1 VPELPEVEVV
11 RRGAD
16 TWFVDRRIRAVQ
28 VLHHRATRRHLPGP
42 DDFAA
47 RLVDARILATQRRG
61 KYFWFR
67 LDTGEALVTHL
78 GMSGQLRVASPSS
91 VMTDHLRIR
100 IEFDDDRDDL
110 IFVDQRTF
118 GGMFVDDLVNV
129 NHPGTRRN
137 PYGPVSERVSEA
149 PAALRHIAPD
159 PFDPLFDQSATVRR
173 IRTKQSP
180 IKAVILDQSV
190 ISGIGN
196 IYADESLWRTRLD
209 WQRSAASVSRS
220 KVSELIDNARDVMS
234 EALAAGGT
242 SFDSLYVNVN
252 GSSGYF
258 SRSLAAYGRQGQ
270 PCLRCG
276 APISREHFANRSSFR
291 CPRCQ
296 RRASPR

>member
-1 VPELPEVEVV
+1 MPELPEVEVV

-16 TWFVDRRIRAVQ
+16 TWFVDRRIRSVQ
-28 VLHHRATRRHLPGP
+28 VLHPRATRRHLPGP
-42 DDFAA
+42 DDFGA
-47 RLVDARILATQRRG
+47 RLIDARIVATERRG

-78 GMSGQLRVASPSS
+78 GMSGQLRVASPDSLG
-91 VMTDHLRIR
+91 TTHLRVRIR
-100 IEFDDDRDDL
+100 FDDDRDDL
-110 IFVDQRTF
+110 MFVDQRTF
-118 GGMFVDDLVNV
+118 GGMFVDDFVQLTS
-129 NHPGTRRN
+129 PRDSSGRRDGA
-137 PYGPVSERVSEA
+137 YEV
-149 PAALRHIAPD
+149 PAALSHIAAD

-173 IRTKQSP
+173 IRAKQSP

-209 WQRSAASVSRS
+209 WQRPAASVSQS
-220 KVSELIDNARDVMS
+220 KINELVDNARDVMA
-234 EALAAGGT
+234 EALDAGGT

-270 PCLRCG
+270 PCGRCG
-276 APISREHFANRSSFR
+276 GLISREHFANRSSFR

-296 RRASPR
+296 RRAPVPG

>member
-1 VPELPEVEVV
+1 MPELPEVEVV

-16 TWFVDRRIRAVQ
+16 TWFANRRIRSVQ
-28 VLHHRATRRHLPGP
+28 VLHPRATRRHLPGP
-42 DDFAA
+42 DDFGA
-47 RLVDARILATQRRG
+47 RLIDARILITERRG
-61 KYFWFR
+61 KYLWFR

-78 GMSGQLRVASPSS
+78 GMSGQLRVASPASAA
-91 VMTDHLRIR
+91 TNHLRVR
-100 IEFDDDRDDL
+100 IGFDDDRDDL
-110 IFVDQRTF
+110 MFVDQRTF
-118 GGMFVDDLVNV
+118 GGMFVDDFVQV
-129 NHPGTRRN
+129 AQPGAKRDLDRAQRDT
-137 PYGPVSERVSEA
+137 GFEV
-149 PAALRHIAPD
+149 PAALSHIAAD

-173 IRTKQSP
+173 IRSKHSP

-209 WQRSAASVSRS
+209 WQRPAASVSRS
-220 KVSELIDNARDVMS
+220 KVNELVDNARDVMS
-234 EALAAGGT
+234 EALVAGGT

-270 PCLRCG
+270 PCGRCG
-276 APISREHFANRSSFR
+276 GLITREHFANRSSFR

-296 RRASPR
+296 RRG

>member
-1 VPELPEVEVV
+1 
-11 RRGAD
+11 
-16 TWFVDRRIRAVQ
+16 
-28 VLHHRATRRHLPGP
+28 
-42 DDFAA
+42 
-47 RLVDARILATQRRG
+47 
-61 KYFWFR
+61 
-67 LDTGEALVTHL
+67 
-78 GMSGQLRVASPSS
+78 MSGQLRVASPSS

-149 PAALRHIAPD
+149 PGALRHIAPD